1 MSDLKEA
8 SEKELES
15 MREDAIQTRKE
26 QQQRHRALGA
36 LLNFYLWLPTPL
48 KFVVLLFGL
57 VYSPPM
63 VQNLLNCI
71 NAPKRG
77 RLRVI
82 SGPDYIFFYMVG
94 IWGLIFCGIVS
105 LLPDGDGGGT
115 FTRDLQ
121 VVLTWL
127 YLSLMLF
134 TFITI
139 GLDFKGGSW
148 VGVAI
153 VLFGL
158 IAVLGWIGA
167 QNEIPFIE
175 MIWPAFAWFGL
186 AEFPTNFVFALSC
199 ASLLIFTFVWIR
211 MNLVKVLKIQGN
223 YVQVWT
229 LAAKSPKDTRASFS
243 LVPDYDDINE
253 AILGF
258 SCRLNLKSKSSRI
271 QSHEFANMPGGP
283 VVEHIATHLLN
294 AQEVAFATDDDL
306 YHSDEG
312 GEDDD

>member
-1 MSDLKEA
+1 MSETKEA
-8 SEKELES
+8 TDKELES
-15 MREDAIQTRKE
+15 MREDAHRKRKE
-26 QQQRHRALGA
+26 QHRRHRTLGA
-36 LLNFYLWLPTPL
+36 FLNFYLWLPTPL
-48 KFVVLLFGL
+48 KFVFLLFGL

-63 VQNLLNCI
+63 VQNLLACI
-71 NAPKRG
+71 NAPKSQ

-94 IWGLIFCGIVS
+94 IWGLIFSGIVT
-105 LLPDGDGGGT
+105 LLPEGENVSVWSQ
-115 FTRDLQ
+115 DLQ
-121 VVLTWL
+121 IALTWL

-134 TFITI
+134 TFITV

-148 VGVAI
+148 IGIVI

-158 IAVLGWIGA
+158 FAVIGWIGA
-167 QNEIPFIE
+167 RQNIPLLE

-186 AEFPTNFVFALSC
+186 TEFPVNFVFALSC
-199 ASLLIFTFVWIR
+199 GSLGIFLVVWIR
-211 MNLVKVLKIQGN
+211 MNLVRVLKIEGN

-253 AILGF
+253 AVLGF

-283 VVEHIATHLLN
+283 VVENIATNLLN
-294 AQEVAFATDDDL
+294 AQEVRFANEDDL
-306 YHSDEG
+306 YHSDDD
-312 GEDDD
+312 GEDDE